1 MLCFRMEF
9 TLFPHS
15 ALLQEIK
22 VLVVAHNIPARLFP
36 DWYVAVAPSPVTPPV
51 TSPQSTA
58 EPQPT
63 AELVVELLA
72 LLLTLAAGVQSSE
85 VTPNNQAVTRARF
98 GTESPAAGSSRAR
111 LPSRV
116 YKAFTPV
123 RIPRAV
129 LQHYGTSFLY
139 AEFLSRPP
147 QGYFVQ
153 PFG

>member
-63 AELVVELLA
+63 AELVAELLA

-85 VTPNNQAVTRARF
+85 VTPNNQAVRHVPGLAQNPLQQ
-98 GTESPAAGSSRAR
+98 GGDALGS
-111 LPSRV
+111 
-116 YKAFTPV
+116 
-123 RIPRAV
+123 
-129 LQHYGTSFLY
+129 Q
-139 AEFLSRPP
+139 AEFTKRLHL
-147 QGYFVQ
+147 
-153 PFG
+153 

>member
-9 TLFPHS
+9 TLFLHS

-22 VLVVAHNIPARLFP
+22 VLVVAHNIPTRLFP
-36 DWYVAVAPSPVTPPV
+36 DWYVAVAPSPVT
-51 TSPQSTA
+51 SPQRTA

-63 AELVVELLA
+63 AELVAELLA

-85 VTPNNQAVTRARF
+85 VTPNNQAVRHVPGLAQNP
-98 GTESPAAGSSRAR
+98 PAAGSSRAR